1 MNFWGRKSAFFISG
15 IGFIILGFIGACW
28 WFLKPTYAPL
38 LQQENKEI
46 QAKVINILDSSNI
59 PYTIKNNIVEVEEE
73 RLGEAKI
80 ALDKGGLSNPETVG
94 FELFNE
100 TDYGM
105 SDFAQKINFQ
115 RALEGELARSIMTM
129 DGVKYARV
137 HLTPE
142 KDTIYEIDK
151 ATAKASVVIETINNY
166 QLNKESIEGIQNLV
180 ASAVSGLDAKSVVL
194 LNDHG
199 EIVSNNLNRESSALN
214 RSEDLE
220 AKIESKVR
228 SILFQSFSISKV
240 SVSANVQ
247 VNFDKRKVTSEKPI
261 LSDAGILLLSKK
273 ESSSNTSDIENAKAS
288 QNDNSRDSEYAI
300 GKETSEVEYATGKI
314 SKINVGVIVPNT
326 LSAIQLLNIQQVL
339 EVGLGID
346 KKRGDNLVLVSSM
359 LQPEN
364 IVPAPTQPQKT
375 EVLDHDHATQ
385 VSTSNIF
392 SPFNIVLFSALFLI
406 LLFLIIKLIRQE
418 PSRENNEKDALS
430 DEEREQ
436 LLVNLKYWLGK
447 DESK

>member
-15 IGFIILGFIGACW
+15 IGLIILGFIGACW

-38 LQQENKEI
+38 LQQDNKDI
-46 QAKVINILDSSNI
+46 QASVINILDSSNI
-59 PYTIKNNIVEVEEE
+59 PYAIKNNIVEVEED
-73 RLGEAKI
+73 RLGDAKI

-129 DGVKYARV
+129 DGIKYARV

-166 QLNKESIEGIQNLV
+166 QLNKESIDGIQNLI

-194 LNDHG
+194 LNDQG
-199 EIVSNNLNRESSALN
+199 EIVSNNLSESNALN
-214 RSEDLE
+214 RSADIE

-228 SILFQSFSISKV
+228 SMLFQSFSINEV

-247 VNFDKRKVTSEKPI
+247 VNFDKRKITSEKPI

-273 ESSSNTSDIENAKAS
+273 EASSNTSSIENVNTS
-288 QNDNSRDSEYAI
+288 QKDSSRDSEYAI
-300 GKETSEVEYATGKI
+300 GKETSEVEYATGII
-314 SKINVGVIVPNT
+314 SKINVGVIVPST

-359 LQPEN
+359 VQPAN
-364 IVPAPTQPQKT
+364 IVPVQPQKT
-375 EVLDHDHATQ
+375 EVLDHDHAAQ
-385 VSTSNIF
+385 VPTSKIF

-406 LLFLIIKLIRQE
+406 LLLLILKFIRQE
-418 PSRENNEKDALS
+418 SNLAKNEKDALS

-447 DESK
+447 DGFK